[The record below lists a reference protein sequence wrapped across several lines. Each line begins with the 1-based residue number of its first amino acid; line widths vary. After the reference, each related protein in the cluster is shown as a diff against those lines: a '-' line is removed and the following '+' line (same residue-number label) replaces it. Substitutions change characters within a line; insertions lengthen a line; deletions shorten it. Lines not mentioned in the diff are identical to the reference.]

1 MSSCI
6 ILFVIQDPLHEK
18 STLRQT
24 QVIIVP
30 FCQFFDSFQAF
41 ESVILAINEARKEA
55 QDLVTDSSIENMAKM
70 EKEWK

>member
-1 MSSCI
+1 MLCVT
-6 ILFVIQDPLHEK
+6 LLLDPLHEK

-41 ESVILAINEARKEA
+41 ESVIQAINEARKNA
-55 QDLVTDSSIENMAKM
+55 QDLVTDSSLEKMAHM
-70 EKEWK
+70 EEEWK